1 MAIGTL
7 FLIPNT
13 LGTEDRLEQL
23 SWVLPAATITQAAEL
38 KYWIVEN
45 AKTARAFL
53 KAIDSVSSLCTPLQE
68 LVLLEWRGAAQNAKY
83 NSQTRPESLLQA
95 LVDGHNMGLMSEAGV
110 PGLADPGAELI
121 LAAHGLGASV
131 KPLVGPSSILLGL
144 MASGLNGQQFAFQ
157 GYLPNQNQERLN
169 RLKQLEAESRRLQQT
184 QIWIETPY
192 RNAAMYDACLQ
203 ALSAETRLC
212 IGVDLS
218 LASES
223 IHTYTLSGWR
233 KRFPSE
239 KMSSG
244 LQNRPAIFLLL
255 A

>member
-110 PGLADPGAELI
+110 PGVADGGPRTQKTIELGRRQLCHLRLTPNATRAPLLHLALR
-121 LAAHGLGASV
+121 V
-131 KPLVGPSSILLGL
+131 CV
-144 MASGLNGQQFAFQ
+144 
-157 GYLPNQNQERLN
+157 
-169 RLKQLEAESRRLQQT
+169 
-184 QIWIETPY
+184 
-192 RNAAMYDACLQ
+192 
-203 ALSAETRLC
+203 
-212 IGVDLS
+212 
-218 LASES
+218 
-223 IHTYTLSGWR
+223 
-233 KRFPSE
+233 
-239 KMSSG
+239 
-244 LQNRPAIFLLL
+244 
-255 A
+255 

>member
-1 MAIGTL
+1 MAVGTL

-13 LGTEDRLEQL
+13 LGAEGRAEQL
-23 SWVLPAATITQAAEL
+23 PWVLPAATIAQAAKL
-38 KYWIVEN
+38 KYWIVED

-53 KAIDSVSSLCTPLQE
+53 KAIDSLVPLSTPLQE
-68 LVLLEWRGAAQNAKY
+68 IEMQEWRGLTQQAKY
-83 NSQTRPESLLQA
+83 NEPTHPEKLLQA
-95 LVDGHNMGLMSEAGV
+95 LLAGHPMGLMSEAGV
-110 PGLADPGAELI
+110 PGVADPGAELI
-121 LAAHGLGASV
+121 LAAHRLGAPV

-157 GYLPNQNQERLN
+157 GYLPHQAAASLA
-169 RLKQLEAESRRLQQT
+169 RLKQLETESRRLQQT

-192 RNAAMYDACLQ
+192 RNAAMIAACLQ
-203 ALSAETRLC
+203 SLAPATRIC
-212 IGVDLS
+212 IGIDLS

-223 IHTYTLSGWR
+223 IQTHTINEWR
-233 KRFPSE
+233 KRLPNE
-239 KMSSG
+239 NAYVE

>member
-1 MAIGTL
+1 MTIGTL

-13 LGTEDRLEQL
+13 LGAEGRADQL
-23 SWVLPAATITQAAEL
+23 PWVLPAATITQAATL

-53 KAIDSVSSLCTPLQE
+53 KAIDTVTPLSKPLQE

-83 NSQTRPESLLQA
+83 NSKTRPESLLQA

-110 PGLADPGAELI
+110 PGVADPGAELI
-121 LAAHGLGASV
+121 LAAHGLGAPV

-157 GYLPNQNQERLN
+157 GYLPNQNPERIN

-192 RNAAMYDACLQ
+192 RNAAMFDACLQ
-203 ALSAETRLC
+203 ALTAETRLC
-212 IGVDLS
+212 IGIDLS

-223 IHTYTLSGWR
+223 IHTYTLTEWR
-233 KRFPSE
+233 KRYPGE
-239 KMSSG
+239 KMAG
-244 LQNRPAIFLLL
+244 ELQNRPAIFLLL